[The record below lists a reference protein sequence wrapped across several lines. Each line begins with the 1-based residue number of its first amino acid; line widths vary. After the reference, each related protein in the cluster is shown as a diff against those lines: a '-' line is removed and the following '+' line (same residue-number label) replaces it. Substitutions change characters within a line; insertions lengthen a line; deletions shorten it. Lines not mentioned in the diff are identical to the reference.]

1 MSDEG
6 GTRIA
11 SGEAAPAMLD
21 AAAEALF
28 RLGRLFSRRSL
39 AATFAGRNGRA
50 PDLSRVLVAQALVEG
65 NDADR
70 NENTVGL
77 VAERLGVEPS
87 TASRLVAD
95 AVRDG
100 YVVRASSSLD
110 SRRVRL
116 ALTADGA
123 ALTEAARRYQRR
135 VFDEVTQ
142 GWPEIERE
150 EFARLFLRFA
160 AAVEQRI
167 APKTPAR

>member
-1 MSDEG
+1 MIEEG
-6 GTRIA
+6 GTRSA
-11 SGEAAPAMLD
+11 SAEAAPSTLD
-21 AAAEALF
+21 AAAQALF
-28 RLGRLFSRRSL
+28 RLGRLFGRRSL
-39 AATFAGRNGRA
+39 AQTLADQRGHA
-50 PDLSRVLVAQALVEG
+50 PELSRVLVAQALADD
-65 NDADR
+65 DADR
-70 NENTVGL
+70 GESTVGL

-100 YVVRASSSLD
+100 YVARATSTLD

-116 ALTADGA
+116 ALTADGV
-123 ALTEAARRYQRR
+123 ALAEAARRYQRR

-142 GWPEIERE
+142 GWPDHERE

-167 APKTPAR
+167 APKTPEG